1 MKVST
6 TLKLTKIDEKLIKII
21 FQDYKVH
28 NVDVLIREDITV
40 DDLIDVIEGI
50 LFCITR
56 QPKVCEVLVRVQQD
70 RYDQF
75 GGG

>member
-1 MKVST
+1 MST

-50 LFCITR
+50 KIYLIQVT
-56 QPKVCEVLVRVQQD
+56 ESM
-70 RYDQF
+70 
-75 GGG
+75 